1 MNINKVTWRAHP
13 ANMNLLLYGTQ
24 KDIFEVRNIKLK
36 KKSNEK
42 NEDEKRKVKRNNE
55 LYELHF
61 HTNELFFLLPR
72 IQHIAIYENVLINF
86 EKLETEK

>member
-36 KKSNEK
+36 KKEAW
-42 NEDEKRKVKRNNE
+42 R
-55 LYELHF
+55 
-61 HTNELFFLLPR
+61 
-72 IQHIAIYENVLINF
+72 
-86 EKLETEK
+86 TEMKSVR